1 MAQRRKTATKKEAK
15 VKHTKEIFS
24 GLSGIV
30 RDNYLIGLDTAHSV
44 LEENKRFVD
53 AQFEQLNKI
62 QREYTTHMKNF
73 SGKLPKEYSDFGF
86 AERLD
91 RMIEFQNNYLSI
103 IKKVSDNYTKEIL
116 DLNQKSAERAFSAI
130 DRYVSNFNQ

>member
-1 MAQRRKTATKKEAK
+1 MAQRRKTAAKKEAK
-15 VKHTKEIFS
+15 VKHTKEVFS
-24 GLSGIV
+24 DLSGIV
-30 RDNYLIGLDTAHSV
+30 RDNYLISLDTAHSV

-62 QREYTTHMKNF
+62 QREYTTQMKNF
-73 SGKLPKEYSDFGF
+73 FGRLPKEYSDYGF

-103 IKKVSDNYTKEIL
+103 IKKASDNYTKEIL
-116 DLNQKSAERAFSAI
+116 DLNQKSTERAFSAI
-130 DRYVSNFNQ
+130 DRYVSYFNQ